1 MHTLSIFICFIELQD
16 ILKSGKAL
24 NRDSRRNEVKKKV
37 GRVQQKLNDL
47 REKAEAD
54 GLI

>member
-1 MHTLSIFICFIELQD
+1 MQYLFIFNSITELQD

-24 NRDSRRNEVKKKV
+24 NRDTRRNEVKKKV